1 MKIVF
6 LYLLPILIVTHFS
19 FIDSIS
25 MLNRRHIRIKV
36 LQILYA
42 FFHSES
48 DDLLKCEKELE
59 KSIQH
64 TQSLYAHLLMLLVDL
79 KSLAKAKIEKGRN
92 KLLPSQDDLNPNTKF
107 IDNKIL
113 SLLKQNLDQV
123 DKSNLEPNYWL
134 GHTDTQ
140 IKLLGQIQASELY
153 RAYMDKSSH
162 SFIDDRKFIL
172 NIFNEFIAPNED
184 LHSFLGEKSIYWL
197 DDFSIVNLSL
207 IKTLKSFKEDKL
219 EQKMFMPLFKN
230 EDDKKYAFSLLKKT
244 IVNSKDY
251 KNYIGETAS
260 NWDEERI
267 SSMDQLL
274 MQMAICELL
283 NFETIPVK
291 VTLNEYIEL
300 SKDYS
305 SFKSKVFINGV
316 IDKLAVRF
324 KKEKKIKK
332 LGRGLVE

>member
-6 LYLLPILIVTHFS
+6 LYLQPRFIVTYFS
-19 FIDSIS
+19 FIDPIS

-36 LQILYA
+36 LQILFA
-42 FFHSES
+42 FFHSDS
-48 DDLLKCEKELE
+48 DDLLKCERDLE
-59 KSIQH
+59 NSIQH
-64 TQSLYAHLLMLLVDL
+64 TQSLYVHLLLLLVDL
-79 KSLAKAKIEKGRN
+79 KLLAKTKIEKGRN
-92 KLLPSQDDLNPNTKF
+92 KLLPSQEDLNPNTKF
-107 IDNKIL
+107 VDNKIF
-113 SLLKQNLDQV
+113 SLLQQNLDQV
-123 DKSNLEPNYWL
+123 DKSNLEPNCWL
-134 GHTDTQ
+134 GHSDLQT
-140 IKLLGQIQASELY
+140 KLLDEIQASELY

-172 NIFNEFIAPNED
+172 KLFKEFIAPNED

-197 DDFSIVNLSL
+197 DDFAIVNLSV
-207 IKTLKSFKEDKL
+207 IKTLNSFNEAKL
-219 EQKMFMPLFKN
+219 THKVIMPLFKN
-230 EDDKKYAFSLLKKT
+230 DDDKKYAFNLLKKT
-244 IVNSKDY
+244 IVNSSDY
-251 KNYIGETAS
+251 KKYIVQTAS

-305 SFKSKVFINGV
+305 SHKSKVFINGV

-324 KKEKKIKK
+324 KKEKKINK

>member
-6 LYLLPILIVTHFS
+6 LYLQPRFIVTYFS
-19 FIDSIS
+19 FIDPIS

-36 LQILYA
+36 LQILFA
-42 FFHSES
+42 FFHSDS
-48 DDLLKCEKELE
+48 DDLLKCERDLE
-59 KSIQH
+59 NSIQH
-64 TQSLYAHLLMLLVDL
+64 TQSLYVHLLLLLVDL
-79 KSLAKAKIEKGRN
+79 KLLAKTKIEKGRN
-92 KLLPSQDDLNPNTKF
+92 KLLPSQEDLNPNTKF
-107 IDNKIL
+107 VDNKIF
-113 SLLKQNLDQV
+113 SLLQQNLDQV
-123 DKSNLEPNYWL
+123 DKSNLEPNFWL
-134 GHTDTQ
+134 GHSDLQT
-140 IKLLGQIQASELY
+140 KLLDEIQASELY
-153 RAYMDKSSH
+153 RAYMDISSH

-172 NIFNEFIAPNED
+172 KLFKEFIAPNED

-197 DDFSIVNLSL
+197 DDFAIVNLSV
-207 IKTLKSFKEDKL
+207 IKTLNSFKEAKL
-219 EQKMFMPLFKN
+219 THKVIMPLFKN
-230 EDDKKYAFSLLKKT
+230 DDDKKYAFNLLKKT
-244 IVNSKDY
+244 IVNSSDY
-251 KNYIGETAS
+251 KKYIVQTAS

-305 SFKSKVFINGV
+305 SHKSKVFINGV

-324 KKEKKIKK
+324 KKEKKINK

>member
-1 MKIVF
+1 
-6 LYLLPILIVTHFS
+6 
-19 FIDSIS
+19 

-48 DDLLKCEKELE
+48 DDLLKCERELE

-64 TQSLYAHLLMLLVDL
+64 TQSLYFHLLLLLVDL
-79 KSLAKAKIEKGRN
+79 KLLAKTKIEKGRD

-107 IDNKIL
+107 IDNKFL
-113 SLLKQNLDQV
+113 SLLQENLNQV

-134 GHTDTQ
+134 GHTDLQT
-140 IKLLGQIQASELY
+140 KLLAQIQASDMY
-153 RAYMDKSSH
+153 SAYMLKSSH
-162 SFIDDRKFIL
+162 SFVDDRKFIL
-172 NIFNEFIAPNED
+172 NIFKEFIAPNDD
-184 LHSFLGEKSIYWL
+184 LHSFLGQKSIYWL
-197 DDFSIVNLSL
+197 DDFSIVNISV
-207 IKTLKSFKEDKL
+207 IKTIKSFKDDEL
-219 EQKMFMPLFKN
+219 MQNVFMPLFKN

-244 IVNSKDY
+244 IVNSDNY
-251 KNYIGETAS
+251 KKYIGETAS

-324 KKEKKIKK
+324 KKENKIKK